1 MDNEAGQRGSGADS
15 QVAALCYPEGGES
28 DGIARLPRR
37 PAAPP
42 SVWHLWLDETPRPGW
57 ANMAIDHALLERA
70 QQHGERWVRLYQWA
84 PHCLSFGR
92 HEPATRRYD
101 SERIAE
107 LGLDTVRRPTGGR
120 AVWHAEELT
129 YSVAAPSARFGSL
142 PAAYLE
148 IHGMLADALRGLGV
162 QASLAPPVQTPALD
176 AGACFSQPAGGELMI
191 GGRKIVG
198 SAQFRQG
205 DAFLQHGSI
214 LLEDNQSFVLGLT
227 RGAIIARSPQR
238 TQGST
243 KTPEPRLRSRD
254 VAEAITRA
262 AGTRWPGE
270 WDRVPDLEPTLQS
283 ASSHFPH
290 YRSVAWTWAR

>member
-1 MDNEAGQRGSGADS
+1 MG
-15 QVAALCYPEGGES
+15 
-28 DGIARLPRR
+28 DG
-37 PAAPP
+37 
-42 SVWHLWLDETPRPGW
+42 WQLWVDTLPRPGW

-70 QQHGERWVRLYQWA
+70 QHHAESWLRLYQWT

-92 HEPATRRYD
+92 HEPAKRRYD
-101 SERIAE
+101 SARITE

-142 PAAYLE
+142 PAAYRE
-148 IHGMLADALRGLGV
+148 IHGMIADALQWLGV
-162 QASLAPPVQTPALD
+162 RASLAPPIQMPPLD
-176 AGACFSQPAGGELMI
+176 AGACFSQPAGGEIMI

-205 DAFLQHGSI
+205 QALLQHGSV
-214 LLEDNQSFVLGLT
+214 LLEDNQSFVHGLT

-238 TQGST
+238 TQDST
-243 KTPEPRLRSRD
+243 NNPHPRLQSRE
-254 VAEAITRA
+254 VAEAITQA

-270 WDRVPDLEPTLQS
+270 WNRAPDLEPALHT
-283 ASSHFPH
+283 ASTHFPH
-290 YRSVAWTWAR
+290 YRSFEWTWAR

>member
-1 MDNEAGQRGSGADS
+1 MDRSWQ
-15 QVAALCYPEGGES
+15 
-28 DGIARLPRR
+28 
-37 PAAPP
+37 
-42 SVWHLWLDETPRPGW
+42 LWLDEIPRPGW

-70 QQHGERWVRLYQWA
+70 QHHGESWLRLYQWA

-101 SERIAE
+101 SARITE

-129 YSVAAPSARFGSL
+129 YSVTAPSARFGSL

-148 IHGMLADALRGLGV
+148 IHRMLADALRGLGIR
-162 QASLAPPVQTPALD
+162 AALAPPVQTPTLD
-176 AGACFSQPAGGELMI
+176 AGACFSQPAGGEIMI

-205 DAFLQHGSI
+205 GALLQHGSI
-214 LLEDNQSFVLGLT
+214 LLEDNQSVVLGLT
-227 RGAIIARSPQR
+227 RGATIAQR
-238 TQGST
+238 TQDST
-243 KTPEPRLRSRD
+243 KSPEPRLRRRE
-254 VAEAITRA
+254 VADAITQA
-262 AGTRWPGE
+262 AGIRWPGE
-270 WDRVPDLEPTLQS
+270 WNRAPDLEPALHS

-290 YRSVAWTWAR
+290 YRSVEWTWAR

>member
-1 MDNEAGQRGSGADS
+1 MASGD
-15 QVAALCYPEGGES
+15 P
-28 DGIARLPRR
+28 RNLPRC
-37 PAAPP
+37 PDAPL
-42 SVWHLWLDETPRPGW
+42 SVWHLWLDEIPHPGW

-70 QQHGERWVRLYQWA
+70 QHHGESWLRLYQWA

-101 SERIAE
+101 SRRIKG

-129 YSVAAPSARFGSL
+129 YSVATQSAPFGSL

-148 IHGMLADALRGLGV
+148 IHDMLVAALRGLGV
-162 QASLAPPVQTPALD
+162 RASLASPIQTPALD
-176 AGACFSQPAGGELMI
+176 AGACFSQPAGGEIMI

-205 DAFLQHGSI
+205 HALLQHGSI

-238 TQGST
+238 TQDAT
-243 KTPEPRLRSRD
+243 RNPHPPLRSRD
-254 VAEAITRA
+254 VAEAISRA
-262 AGTRWPGE
+262 ARARWPGE
-270 WDRVPDLEPTLQS
+270 WNRAPDLEPVLHG
-283 ASSHFPH
+283 ASSHFSH
-290 YRSVAWTWAR
+290 YRSVEWTWAR